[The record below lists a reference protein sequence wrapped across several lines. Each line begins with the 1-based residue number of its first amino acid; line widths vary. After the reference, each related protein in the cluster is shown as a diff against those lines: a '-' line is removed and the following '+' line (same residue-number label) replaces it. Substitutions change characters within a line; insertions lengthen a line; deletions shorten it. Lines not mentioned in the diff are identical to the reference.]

1 MLKGLNEKDKGR
13 ELKELERETFEESDA
28 THSVNVKKL
37 CLPAEYIS

>member
-13 ELKELERETFEESDA
+13 ALSQRETFEESDA
-28 THSVNVKKL
+28 THSVNVKEL